1 MMHSM
6 IHAAKTIR
14 FMGLGQACMGGND
27 MATTETIGILAN
39 VKRSILHPPPVLTL
53 KTSAG
58 CYKMNVEP
66 DLNFLKKAI
75 Y

>member
-1 MMHSM
+1 
-6 IHAAKTIR
+6 
-14 FMGLGQACMGGND
+14 MGGND